1 MISVEVTFS
10 ICWTESSLL
19 VGMAGTFAVVAGSAA
34 AAKLARRTR
43 VRLAR
48 GKRAHSL
55 TERTSMT
62 VEAQNRMN
70 EQLILRFKVTDPA
83 ITLFRIALDNQL
95 DKAAGTIDCVNV
107 DPQVF
112 IAAAEPKVVQRWY
125 NANPYWNGETKRL
138 PIRVFMGDG
147 GHAACR
153 TIWVMMSPGAPA
165 GSGPTDVENFT
176 WLLDGPC

>member
-1 MISVEVTFS
+1 MQEITDPNTLSA
-10 ICWTESSLL
+10 LL
-19 VGMAGTFAVVAGSAA
+19 GTVGTLAIVAGSIAA
-34 AAKLARRTR
+34 HVTRRANVRPAR
-43 VRLAR
+43 A
-48 GKRAHSL
+48 GKGAHSVL
-55 TERTSMT
+55 AAHPSMT
-62 VEAQNRMN
+62 VHAQNKMN
-70 EQLILRFKVTDPA
+70 EHLILVFKVSDPA
-83 ITLFRIALDNQL
+83 ITLFRVQLDNQL
-95 DKAAGTIDCVNV
+95 DQTVGPIQCLKI
-107 DPQVF
+107 DPQIFV
-112 IAAAEPKVVQRWY
+112 AAAEPKVVQRWY

>member
-1 MISVEVTFS
+1 MQEITDPNTLSA
-10 ICWTESSLL
+10 LL
-19 VGMAGTFAVVAGSAA
+19 VGTVGTLAIVAGSIAA
-34 AAKLARRTR
+34 HVTRRANVRPAKA
-43 VRLAR
+43 
-48 GKRAHSL
+48 GKGAHSVL
-55 TERTSMT
+55 AAHPSMT
-62 VEAQNRMN
+62 VHAQNKMN
-70 EQLILRFKVTDPA
+70 EHLILVFKVSDPA
-83 ITLFRIALDNQL
+83 ITLFRVQLDNQL
-95 DKAAGTIDCVNV
+95 DQTVGPIQCLKT
-107 DPQVF
+107 DPQIFV
-112 IAAAEPKVVQRWY
+112 AAAEPKVVQRWY

>member
-1 MISVEVTFS
+1 MQEITDPNTLSA
-10 ICWTESSLL
+10 LL
-19 VGMAGTFAVVAGSAA
+19 VGTVGTLAIVAGSIAA
-34 AAKLARRTR
+34 HVTRRANVRPAKA
-43 VRLAR
+43 
-48 GKRAHSL
+48 GKGAHSVL
-55 TERTSMT
+55 AAHPSMT
-62 VEAQNRMN
+62 VHAQNKMN
-70 EQLILRFKVTDPA
+70 EHLILVFKVSDPA
-83 ITLFRIALDNQL
+83 ITLFRVQLDNQL
-95 DKAAGTIDCVNV
+95 DQTVGPIQCLKI
-107 DPQVF
+107 DPQIFV
-112 IAAAEPKVVQRWY
+112 AAAEPKVVQRWY

>member
-1 MISVEVTFS
+1 MQEITDPNTLSA
-10 ICWTESSLL
+10 LL
-19 VGMAGTFAVVAGSAA
+19 VGTVGTLAIVAGSIAA
-34 AAKLARRTR
+34 HVTRRANVRPAR
-43 VRLAR
+43 A
-48 GKRAHSL
+48 GKGAHSVL
-55 TERTSMT
+55 AAHPSMT
-62 VEAQNRMN
+62 VHAQNKMN
-70 EQLILRFKVTDPA
+70 EHLVLVFKVSDPA
-83 ITLFRIALDNQL
+83 ITLFRVQLDNQL
-95 DKAAGTIDCVNV
+95 DQTVGPIQCLKI
-107 DPQVF
+107 DPQIFV
-112 IAAAEPKVVQRWY
+112 AAAEPKVVQLWY

>member
-1 MISVEVTFS
+1 MQEITDPNTLSA
-10 ICWTESSLL
+10 LL
-19 VGMAGTFAVVAGSAA
+19 VGTVGTLAIVAGSIAA
-34 AAKLARRTR
+34 HVTRRANVRPAKA
-43 VRLAR
+43 
-48 GKRAHSL
+48 GKGAHSVL
-55 TERTSMT
+55 AAHPSMT
-62 VEAQNRMN
+62 VHAQNKMN
-70 EQLILRFKVTDPA
+70 EHLILVFKVSDPA
-83 ITLFRIALDNQL
+83 ITLFRVQLDNQL
-95 DKAAGTIDCVNV
+95 DQTVGPIQCLKI
-107 DPQVF
+107 DPQIFV
-112 IAAAEPKVVQRWY
+112 AAAEPKVVQLWY

>member
-1 MISVEVTFS
+1 MQEITDPNTLSA
-10 ICWTESSLL
+10 LL
-19 VGMAGTFAVVAGSAA
+19 VGTVGTLAIVAGSIAA
-34 AAKLARRTR
+34 HVTRRANVRPAKA
-43 VRLAR
+43 
-48 GKRAHSL
+48 GKGAHSVL
-55 TERTSMT
+55 AAHPSMT
-62 VEAQNRMN
+62 VHAQNKMN
-70 EQLILRFKVTDPA
+70 EHLILVFKVSDPA
-83 ITLFRIALDNQL
+83 ITLFRVQLDNQL
-95 DKAAGTIDCVNV
+95 DQMVGPIQCLKI
-107 DPQVF
+107 DPQIFV
-112 IAAAEPKVVQRWY
+112 AAAEPKVVQRWY

>member
-1 MISVEVTFS
+1 MQEITDPNTLSA
-10 ICWTESSLL
+10 LL
-19 VGMAGTFAVVAGSAA
+19 VGTVGTLAIVAGSIAA
-34 AAKLARRTR
+34 HVTRRANVRPAKA
-43 VRLAR
+43 
-48 GKRAHSL
+48 GKGAHSVL
-55 TERTSMT
+55 AAHPSMT
-62 VEAQNRMN
+62 VHAQNKMN
-70 EQLILRFKVTDPA
+70 EHLFLVFKVSDPA
-83 ITLFRIALDNQL
+83 ITLFRVQLDNQL
-95 DKAAGTIDCVNV
+95 DQTVGPIQCLKI
-107 DPQVF
+107 DPQIFV
-112 IAAAEPKVVQRWY
+112 AAAEPKVVQRWY